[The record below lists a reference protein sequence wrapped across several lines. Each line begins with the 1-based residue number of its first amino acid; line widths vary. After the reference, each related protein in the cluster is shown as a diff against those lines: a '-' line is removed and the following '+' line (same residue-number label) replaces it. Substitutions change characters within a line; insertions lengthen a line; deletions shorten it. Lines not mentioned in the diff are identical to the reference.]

1 MESAIQTR
9 LAYAMNYGF
18 IVMVWKDAR
27 SQGIL
32 MLALFVVQLV
42 ANFSTHWG

>member
-1 MESAIQTR
+1 
-9 LAYAMNYGF
+9 MNYGF